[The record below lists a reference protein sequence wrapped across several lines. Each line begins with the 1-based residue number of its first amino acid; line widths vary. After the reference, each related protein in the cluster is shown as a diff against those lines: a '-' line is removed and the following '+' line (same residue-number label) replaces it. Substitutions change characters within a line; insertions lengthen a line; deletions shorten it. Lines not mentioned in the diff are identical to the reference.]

1 MAMFSLSKSQE
12 IADLQ
17 ASISGLTTERDSL
30 ANAADEFRATIE
42 TITAE
47 RDAALALVTTS
58 QAAAAA
64 AEEALASRVAEIE
77 AAAAAQVDSEVI
89 SRLAAAGTDPIAR
102 DPDAKEANESNS
114 MKISDFRK
122 LPAHKANAFI
132 RSGGKLAD

>member
-47 RDAALALVTTS
+47 RDAALALVTAS
-58 QAAAAA
+58 QAAATASQ
-64 AEEALASRVAEIE
+64 EALASRVAEIE

-89 SRLAAAGTDPIAR
+89 NRLASAGTDPIAR
-102 DPDAKEANESNS
+102 DPDAAASEHQTMKHSEFKKLKANQ
-114 MKISDFRK
+114 
-122 LPAHKANAFI
+122 ANAFI
-132 RSGGKLAD
+132 RAGGRLSD